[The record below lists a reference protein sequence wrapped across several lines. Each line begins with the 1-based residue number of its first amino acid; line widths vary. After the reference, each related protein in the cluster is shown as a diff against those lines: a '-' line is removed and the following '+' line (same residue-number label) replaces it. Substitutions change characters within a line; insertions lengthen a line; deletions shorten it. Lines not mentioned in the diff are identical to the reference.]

1 MDNKK
6 FAGYFILGT
15 KSQEDAE
22 HGKGL
27 ILWLQS
33 KPSGIRRWLNKVV
46 LGIRWVDTSDY
57 KPVSKE
63 VNTTKTEMPKR
74 NVYKKTA
81 DGSNQERRDTKSSS
95 SSSRE

>member
-6 FAGYFILGT
+6 FAGYFIVGT

-27 ILWLQS
+27 ILWTQS
-33 KPSGIRRWLNKVV
+33 KPSALRRWLNKVV
-46 LGIRWVDTSDY
+46 LSIRWVDTADY
-57 KPVSKE
+57 KPVAKE
-63 VNTTKTEMPKR
+63 DNTTKTEMPKR
-74 NVYKKTA
+74 NAYKKKA
-81 DGSNQERRDTKSSS
+81 DGSDQKRGDSKSSS

>member
-22 HGKGL
+22 QGKGL

-33 KPSGIRRWLNKVV
+33 KPSFIRRWLNRVV
-46 LGIRWVDTSDY
+46 LSIRWVDVADY
-57 KPVSKE
+57 KPVAKE

-74 NVYKKTA
+74 NAYKKKS
-81 DGSNQERRDTKSSS
+81 DGSDKERRDSKSSS
-95 SSSRE
+95 SSDRR